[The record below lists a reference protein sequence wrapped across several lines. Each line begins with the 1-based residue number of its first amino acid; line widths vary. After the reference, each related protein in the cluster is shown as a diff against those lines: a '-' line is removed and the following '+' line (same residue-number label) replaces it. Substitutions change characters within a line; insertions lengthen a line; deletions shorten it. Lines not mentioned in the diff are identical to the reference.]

1 MFNSR
6 IMKILLSL
14 LLLNTLSILAL
25 ADPIIIGKDQA
36 PINAHDYKV
45 LEEVAINAQIPVE
58 KFKHLKRSSHF
69 IVGPEG
75 LLYWDRKKNGV
86 IDSKDKVA
94 SGSVVR
100 APNAYLTD
108 NKGNVNG
115 ISIRK
120 SKFNDMTILNKF
132 KKIVAIN
139 LSDNDIRDIDISNLS
154 ELRFLNIRERND
166 LRTLT
171 KIKDVNKLSYFTVS
185 GLNTPNFKKITG
197 VKGLIKIDISGM
209 GIESFDGLEN
219 MPNLKEAEISS
230 NGEKTSKNF
239 KNLSGIPKGHK
250 LEKLKLSTSVTTD
263 IKGIANFTH
272 LKQLELWAGKRD
284 LTDFTPLSKL
294 KKLEELELTVSG
306 INDFSFIDDM
316 PKLKQI
322 ITYHAPITSLEGL
335 DEAPN
340 LEILELNKGKLENIE
355 HLDDNDQ
362 LKTLILNDHQI
373 TKISGLKKLKKLNV
387 LDLTNNKL
395 SKIEGLDEN
404 QCLEKVWVAGN
415 PINTF
420 ENLDHLPL
428 LGEVGV
434 DQTKI
439 SEFPNWQSLKR
450 LHRLAV
456 DLDQLNKE
464 EFTPGYFYSYIP
476 IKDFDIQMRQAKPV
490 TDEERKQH
498 SCI

>member
-1 MFNSR
+1 MFNRR

-14 LLLNTLSILAL
+14 LLLNTLSALAL
-25 ADPIIIGKDQA
+25 AAPIIIGKDQA

-45 LEEVAINAQIPVE
+45 LEEVALNAQVPIE
-58 KFKHLKRSSHF
+58 KFRHLKRSDHF

-75 LLYWDRKKNGV
+75 LIYWDEKKNGV
-86 IDSKDKVA
+86 IDGKDKVVY
-94 SGSVVR
+94 GTIVR
-100 APNAYLTD
+100 ASNAYVTD
-108 NKGNVNG
+108 NKGSVIG

-139 LSDNDIRDIDISNLS
+139 LSKNNVENINISNLS
-154 ELRFLNIRERND
+154 ELRFLRILERND

-171 KIKDVNKLSYFTVS
+171 KIKDVNKLAYFSVS
-185 GLNTPNFKKITG
+185 GLNTPNVKKITG
-197 VKGLIKIDISGM
+197 VKGLRKIDISGM

-239 KNLSGIPKGHK
+239 KSLSGIPKGHK

-263 IKGIANFTH
+263 IKGIANFSH
-272 LKQLELWAGKRD
+272 LKQLELWAGKHD

-294 KKLEELELTVSG
+294 KQLEKLEMTVSG
-306 INDFSFIDDM
+306 INDFSFIEDM

-322 ITYHAPITSLEGL
+322 ITYHAPITSLKGL
-335 DEAPN
+335 DAAPN
-340 LEILELNKGKLENIE
+340 LEVLEINKGKLENIE

-362 LKTLILNDHQI
+362 LKTLILNDHNI
-373 TKISGLKKLKKLNV
+373 TKISGLEKLKKLNV
-387 LDLTNNKL
+387 LDLTFNKI
-395 SKIEGLDEN
+395 SKIEGLDKN
-404 QCLEKVWVAGN
+404 LCLEKFWVAGN
-415 PINTF
+415 PVNTF
-420 ENLDHLPL
+420 ENLEHLPL

-439 SEFPNWQSLKR
+439 SEFPNWKKLSR
-450 LHRLAV
+450 LHRLRI
-456 DLDQLNKE
+456 DIDQLNKE

-476 IKDFDIQMRQAKPV
+476 IKDFDLQMRQAKPV
-490 TDEERKQH
+490 TDEERKQRG
-498 SCI
+498 CI

>member
-1 MFNSR
+1 MFNNR

-115 ISIRK
+115 ISIRE

-139 LSDNDIRDIDISNLS
+139 LSDNDIHDINISNLPD
-154 ELRFLNIRERND
+154 LRFIKIFEDNEY
-166 LRTLT
+166 RTLT
-171 KIKDVNKLSYFTVS
+171 KIKNVDKLSFFEVW
-185 GLNTPNFKKITG
+185 GLNTPNFKKFTG
-197 VKGLIKIDISGM
+197 VEGLRKIKIISM

-239 KNLSGIPKGHK
+239 KSLSGIPKGHK

-263 IKGIANFTH
+263 IKGIANFSH

-294 KKLEELELTVSG
+294 KKLEKLEMTVSG
-306 INDFSFIDDM
+306 ISNFSFLSNM

-322 ITYHAPITSLEGL
+322 VTYHAPITSLKGL
-335 DEAPN
+335 DAAPN
-340 LEILELNKGKLENIE
+340 LEVLEINKGKLENIE

-362 LKTLILNDHQI
+362 LKTLILNDHNI
-373 TKISGLKKLKKLNV
+373 TKISGLEKLKKLNV
-387 LDLTNNKL
+387 LDLTFNKI
-395 SKIEGLDEN
+395 SKIEGLDKN
-404 QCLEKVWVAGN
+404 LCLEKFWVAGN

-420 ENLDHLPL
+420 ENLEHLPL

-439 SEFPNWQSLKR
+439 SEFPNWKKLSR
-450 LHRLAV
+450 LHRLRI
-456 DLDQLNKE
+456 DIDQLNKE

-476 IKDFDIQMRQAKPV
+476 IKDFDLQMRQAKPV
-490 TDEERKQH
+490 TDEERKQRG
-498 SCI
+498 CI